1 MRRFS
6 AWGYLLFTL
15 WGVLLAL
22 VVDGWWTAALALFQL
37 GFGLLWSR
45 EGLRPL
51 RRLPFWLFIGGAVAL
66 GPFLS
71 REIGGTGETLGGVSL
86 GWPGLLRGLEMA
98 GRALTLTLAFS
109 VGLSALSLSDL
120 MALFDRLHIRGL
132 GFALGVAMNLL
143 TTLQEMATLTL
154 DTIRLRGGLRRPV
167 VAIRLFLVTLVSN
180 TLRYGDQVVDAAAI
194 RAFDPNGVGPAEA
207 YAATRWRRADAELSV
222 VLLAAAVLL
231 LTFG

>member
-15 WGVLLAL
+15 WGVAMAL

-66 GPFLS
+66 GPFLT
-71 REIGGTGETLGGVSL
+71 REIGGPGGTFGGVSL
-86 GWPGLLRGLEMA
+86 GWAGLLRGLEMA

-109 VGLSALSLSDL
+109 IGLSALSLSDL
-120 MALFDRLHIRGL
+120 MALFGRLRMRGL

-143 TTLQEMATLTL
+143 TTLQEMATLTFE
-154 DTIRLRGGLRRPV
+154 TIRLRGGLRRPV
-167 VAIRLFLVTLVSN
+167 IAIRLFLVTLVSN
-180 TLRYGDQVVDAAAI
+180 TLQCGDQIVDAAAI
-194 RAFDPNGVGPAEA
+194 RAFDPGGAGPPEA
-207 YAATRWRRADAELSV
+207 YAAARWRRADAGLSV
-222 VLLAAAVLL
+222 ALLAVAVLL
-231 LTFG
+231 LVFG